1 VTPAP
6 IRVVLVDDS
15 LIALAFLK
23 KMLATAPDIQI
34 VGTAANGREAL
45 KLIPAVNP
53 AVICTDLHM
62 PVMDGLELTKEVMAH
77 YPRPVLVVSVSA
89 DQGSLN
95 AFKLLEAGALDL
107 ITKARNGSEADY
119 LAIRDELVS
128 KIRIVSGVRVF
139 RRAKVEQHE
148 VVTLPVH
155 RELPGVTTPVR
166 IVIIGASTGGPPA
179 LQTIL
184 SRLPADFSVPI
195 VCVQHI
201 SAGFLDGLLQWLA
214 AACALKV
221 ALAHNGVTPQGGT
234 IYFPP
239 EGRQLKFD
247 DNGRFV
253 ISSDPPYNGHSPSIS
268 VTMSSAAECY
278 GNGAAGVL
286 LTGMGNDGA
295 QGMRKITEKG
305 GATIAQDEQSCII
318 FGMPKQAI
326 ALGAARQVLPLD
338 SIAAGLM
345 NMVMP

>member
-1 VTPAP
+1 MTPAP

-15 LIALAFLK
+15 LIALSFLK
-23 KMLATAPDIQI
+23 KMLATAPDIQV
-34 VGTAANGREAL
+34 VGTAANGKEAL
-45 KLIPAVNP
+45 KLIPAANP

-62 PVMDGLELTKEVMAH
+62 PVMDGLELTREIMAH

-89 DQGSLN
+89 GQGSLN

-107 ITKARNGSEADY
+107 VTKARSGSEADY

-139 RRAKVEQHE
+139 RRAKVERHDGS
-148 VVTLPVH
+148 TRPVH
-155 RELPGVTTPVR
+155 RAQPGVATPVR

-195 VCVQHI
+195 ICIQHI
-201 SAGFLDGLLQWLA
+201 SAGFLDSLLQWLA
-214 AACALKV
+214 AACPLKV
-221 ALAHNGVTPQGGT
+221 ALAHNGGTPKGGT

-253 ISSDPPYNGHSPSIS
+253 ISVDPPYNGHSPSIT
-268 VTMSSAAECY
+268 VTMSSAAERY
-278 GNGAAGVL
+278 GNGATGVL

-295 QGMRKITEKG
+295 HGMQTIAAKG
-305 GATIAQDEQSCII
+305 GMTIAQDEQSCII

-326 ALGAARQVLPLD
+326 ELGAAQLVLPLE
-338 SIAAGLM
+338 SIAAGLI
-345 NMVMP
+345 NLVMP